1 MRYCVHCGV
10 ELEEDSKF
18 CTSCGAKVEQDPG
31 QPVSSDSD
39 KPASSDTGA
48 MASNIPEEGRKPA
61 ENPAPKDSSG
71 KSSNKV
77 VIVLAVA
84 LAVALVVIVC
94 LVVFIHPASSSSN
107 DSSGQSQAAQQQSDA
122 GSSSGSSGA
131 SSSAS
136 NHGESDSATHHGSN
150 GASSDNASLSTVE
163 GFRDGAGSGALISY
177 SASSVLPASEY
188 GTYVASNLDDGALDT
203 AWVEGATGS
212 GAGQSVKMS
221 NPSGSKMTV
230 CEVQLMAGYTKSE
243 DIYYKNARPKQV
255 SLVTDSGKVIAQVTL
270 VDSYRE
276 VQSITF
282 PAVSTSSLTLRI
294 DSVYEGNKYEDCAIS
309 EMRCY

>member
-1 MRYCVHCGV
+1 M
-10 ELEEDSKF
+10 
-18 CTSCGAKVEQDPG
+18 
-31 QPVSSDSD
+31 
-39 KPASSDTGA
+39 
-48 MASNIPEEGRKPA
+48 
-61 ENPAPKDSSG
+61 
-71 KSSNKV
+71 
-77 VIVLAVA
+77 
-84 LAVALVVIVC
+84 
-94 LVVFIHPASSSSN
+94 
-107 DSSGQSQAAQQQSDA
+107 
-122 GSSSGSSGA
+122 
-131 SSSAS
+131 
-136 NHGESDSATHHGSN
+136 
-150 GASSDNASLSTVE
+150 
-163 GFRDGAGSGALISY
+163 
-177 SASSVLPASEY
+177 LPASEY

-221 NPSGSKMTV
+221 SPSGSKMTV